1 MFPSLKKLTIS
12 LCQVGLLLSCM
23 PAQSADL
30 LPLAKDI
37 KPNTNNL
44 PPAFVKPCLL
54 FAHFSCPSQAFS
66 CAQVFGNNISGR
78 SKPLVS
84 TQSRPQIFRVACTS
98 PGTSERFSG

>member
-44 PPAFVKPCLL
+44 PPAFVKPLKVSVCFFDIQGSSGEFYGRAKDIGLI
-54 FAHFSCPSQAFS
+54 
-66 CAQVFGNNISGR
+66 AQRWN
-78 SKPLVS
+78 L
-84 TQSRPQIFRVACTS
+84 CTRQKIILS
-98 PGTSERFSG
+98 

>member
-12 LCQVGLLLSCM
+12 LCQVGVLLSCM

-44 PPAFVKPCLL
+44 PPA
-54 FAHFSCPSQAFS
+54 
-66 CAQVFGNNISGR
+66 
-78 SKPLVS
+78 
-84 TQSRPQIFRVACTS
+84 
-98 PGTSERFSG
+98 